1 MTRRPGKLFV
11 AELTE
16 SLTEFRCADGSVRV
30 SRQYL
35 GCRYF
40 VETLEISAWPS
51 AQAYWASHG
60 ITSDA
65 DAEQCAT
72 ASDGIHYSFYGIS
85 NTVAHSVI
93 LCEVSETLER
103 RAHRGKL
110 VSFALTLEDLR
121 EAREQLSAG
130 AELPMDEGSAAEA
143 ALRAI
148 RESAARETAA
158 AAKAAARTNRS
169 ERRANDKCE
178 REQQQQQQQQQG
190 GGAPGKRR
198 MGSS

>member
-1 MTRRPGKLFV
+1 M
-11 AELTE
+11 
-16 SLTEFRCADGSVRV
+16 
-30 SRQYL
+30 
-35 GCRYF
+35 
-40 VETLEISAWPS
+40 
-51 AQAYWASHG
+51 
-60 ITSDA
+60 
-65 DAEQCAT
+65 
-72 ASDGIHYSFYGIS
+72 
-85 NTVAHSVI
+85 
-93 LCEVSETLER
+93 SETLER